1 MMPTLRC
8 GGSGVCPSAPARTI
22 LTGMTTPSPG
32 RPGIRI
38 SDADREQAAA
48 RLQQALAEGRISISE
63 LDERLAVVYA
73 ARYDADL
80 LPPLADLPSTAPP
93 VPQPDPRRSASAP
106 MVPQVV
112 LKSGMSEIKRRGAWR
127 VPPRLRIQ
135 SVMGSVL
142 LDFCEVEDLPAVIEI
157 ELDVKAGSVK
167 LLVPDG
173 ATVDVDRV
181 VATMGEIK
189 CRLPAVSRPGAPH
202 FVVHGRNAIGS
213 VVIRHRHRF
222 AGHRF

>member
-1 MMPTLRC
+1 M
-8 GGSGVCPSAPARTI
+8 S
-22 LTGMTTPSPG
+22 TPSPDK
-32 RPGIRI
+32 PGIRI

-80 LPPLADLPSTAPP
+80 LPPLADLPGAAL
-93 VPQPDPRRSASAP
+93 PQVSRAAAAP

-135 SVMGSVL
+135 SVMGAVL
-142 LDFCEVEDLPAVIEI
+142 LDFCEVEDLPAVVEI

-173 ATVDVDRV
+173 ATADVDRV

-189 CRLPAVSRPGAPH
+189 CRLPAVPRPGAPH